1 MFNNYKTF
9 IYMCE
14 GSRESRGEGGWL
26 SWKLVVARGPWR
38 SLGRAVSLW
47 HLLTS
52 SCREGFPSF
61 ITHDRYRLFSLM
73 PKATG
78 ILSPFSSGMKLM
90 QNTTRERR
98 PCGQGHMAMQGWP
111 AKGPQAQDLYNLLRA
126 SPHWLFTDSMSV
138 G

>member
-1 MFNNYKTF
+1 MCVFNNYKTF

-98 PCGQGHMAMQGWP
+98 ALWSGTHGHAGLARQGTP
-111 AKGPQAQDLYNLLRA
+111 
-126 SPHWLFTDSMSV
+126 SPGLV
-138 G
+138 